1 MEAAKHFDLNRQVS
15 RELRKV
21 RYSLQNNLGILN
33 MWIDVLEDKDDGI
46 SEPKRK
52 RASCNSVGNKQ
63 PKGRKKA

>member
-21 RYSLQNNLGILN
+21 RNSLQNNLGILN

-46 SEPKRK
+46 SEPKCK